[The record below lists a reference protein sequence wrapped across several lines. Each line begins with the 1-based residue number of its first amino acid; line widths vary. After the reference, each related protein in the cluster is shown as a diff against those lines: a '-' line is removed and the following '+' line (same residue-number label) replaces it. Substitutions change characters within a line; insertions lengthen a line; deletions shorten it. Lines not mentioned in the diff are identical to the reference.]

1 MRISEQEMLFFF
13 FLFFFF
19 FFFFFSRTVDI
30 SCAVGLG
37 MDDFRTSGP
46 GLCR

>member
-1 MRISEQEMLFFF
+1 MRISEQEM
-13 FLFFFF
+13 
-19 FFFFFSRTVDI
+19 FFFFSRTVDI

-37 MDDFRTSGP
+37 MDEDFRTSGP